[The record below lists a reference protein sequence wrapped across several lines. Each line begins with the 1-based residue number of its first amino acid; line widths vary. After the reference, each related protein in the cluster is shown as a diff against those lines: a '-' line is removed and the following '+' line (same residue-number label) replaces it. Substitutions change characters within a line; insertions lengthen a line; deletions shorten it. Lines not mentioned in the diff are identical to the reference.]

1 VPRVIRRAASRWP
14 RRRSSRPGP
23 PEASFFI
30 VTAPDAGLPPD
41 YAVAGKVV
49 KGMNVAREIDELGDP
64 AGGPAPTQTVLLEKA
79 SLDVS

>member
-1 VPRVIRRAASRWP
+1 VPRGDTEGSVAMVKAEVEPP
-14 RRRSSRPGP
+14 RTSGSQ
-23 PEASFFI
+23 FFI